1 MYFYQYLICVV
12 KKAAALIPYWKLIKK
27 VLSVNNIVIKF
38 IYIFV
43 FFIYMINI
51 GLSAYKLLQSQLPDM
66 DKLCLGSIL

>member
-1 MYFYQYLICVV
+1 M
-12 KKAAALIPYWKLIKK
+12 KKAATLIPYWKLIKK

-51 GLSAYKLLQSQLPDM
+51 GLSAYKLLQLQLPVLN
-66 DKLCLGSIL
+66 KLFLGSIL